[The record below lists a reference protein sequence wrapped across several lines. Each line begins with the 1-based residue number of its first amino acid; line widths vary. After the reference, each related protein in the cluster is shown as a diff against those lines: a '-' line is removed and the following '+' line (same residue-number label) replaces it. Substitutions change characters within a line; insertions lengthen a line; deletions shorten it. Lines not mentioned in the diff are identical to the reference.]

1 MIRTRSEKRFIRTV
15 CHIPLHANFTVTK
28 ARIQMIQDI
37 KDIVTRHR
45 RFLLIAVALPT
56 LTALVVSLVIPKQYL
71 SKASVLPANSR
82 FSDKSRF
89 TAEEITELYSV
100 FSSGDDLDRL
110 YATARSWPVMMKMVD
125 SFGLIK
131 HYKIRKADEKGR
143 EEALRIFRTK
153 CGIFKTEYGE
163 MHVKVTDRDRVLAAA
178 IANAMVFQTEK
189 AHQDLYRDYYST
201 TLRKLE
207 TSYEALKTSE
217 GDVRAVDSSRAA
229 PDAPTHQLDYYRRA
243 ITDIRMALLN
253 PPQALVV
260 LERAVPS
267 VKAESPK
274 VVVNVV
280 ATFLVSLFTAFA
292 MVLLLPG
299 FKKA

>member
-1 MIRTRSEKRFIRTV
+1 
-15 CHIPLHANFTVTK
+15 
-28 ARIQMIQDI
+28 MIQDI
-37 KDIVTRHR
+37 KDIVIRHR
-45 RFLLIAVALPT
+45 KFLFLAVALPT
-56 LTALVVSLVIPKQYL
+56 LTALVVSLIIPKQYL
-71 SKASVLPANSR
+71 SQTSVLPANSR

-110 YATARSWPVMMKMVD
+110 YATARSRPVMMKMVD

-131 HYKIRKADEKGR
+131 HYKIKKADEKGR

-178 IANAMVFQTEK
+178 IANGMVFQTEK

-207 TSYEALKTSE
+207 SAYSILQVTE
-217 GDVRAVDSSRAA
+217 GDVRTGDSSLVKSGTPSR
-229 PDAPTHQLDYYRRA
+229 QLDYYRRA
-243 ITDIRMALLN
+243 MTDIRMALLN
-253 PPQALVV
+253 PPSALVI

-274 VVVNVV
+274 VLINVV
-280 ATFLVSLFTAFA
+280 ATMLVSLFTAFA

-299 FKKA
+299 FKKS

>member
-1 MIRTRSEKRFIRTV
+1 
-15 CHIPLHANFTVTK
+15 
-28 ARIQMIQDI
+28 MIQDI
-37 KDIVTRHR
+37 KDIITRHF
-45 RFLLIAVALPT
+45 RFLLIFVSLPT
-56 LTALVVSLVIPKQYL
+56 LTALTVSLVIPKQYL
-71 SKASVLPANSR
+71 SKSSVLPANSR

-131 HYKIRKADEKGR
+131 HYKIKKADEKGR

-163 MHVKVTDRDRVLAAA
+163 MHVKVTDRDRVLAAD

-189 AHQDLYRDYYST
+189 AHQELYRDYYST

-207 TSYEALKTSE
+207 SSYESLKLTD
-217 GDVRAVDSSRAA
+217 GDVRAADSSRATPGA
-229 PDAPTHQLDYYRRA
+229 PAHQLDYYRRA

-274 VVVNVV
+274 IVVNVA
-280 ATFLVSLFTAFA
+280 ATFLVSLFTVFA

>member
-1 MIRTRSEKRFIRTV
+1 
-15 CHIPLHANFTVTK
+15 
-28 ARIQMIQDI
+28 MIQDI
-37 KDIVTRHR
+37 KDIVIRHR
-45 RFLLIAVALPT
+45 RFLLLAVALPT
-56 LTALVVSLVIPKQYL
+56 LTALVISLIIPKQYL

-89 TAEEITELYSV
+89 TADEITELYSV

-125 SFGLIK
+125 SFGLIN
-131 HYKIRKADEKGR
+131 HYKIRRANEKGR

-163 MHVKVTDRDRVLAAA
+163 MHVKVTDRDRVLAAS

-207 TSYEALKTSE
+207 VAYTTIQLTD
-217 GDVRAVDSSRAA
+217 GDVRAGDSIR
-229 PDAPTHQLDYYRRA
+229 PVPGAPTHQLDYYRRA

-253 PPQALVV
+253 PPPALVI